1 MGRGRSQESGRII
14 TRSFGKVRASPPFAV
29 LCLPTIRGAASGE
42 ETGPGFDSEEVR
54 GLMVPVERAR
64 EPHWAKPGGQESV
77 ALRSVSVKGNL
88 SAKGRCELKRYF
100 CVFER

>member
-1 MGRGRSQESGRII
+1 M
-14 TRSFGKVRASPPFAV
+14 

-54 GLMVPVERAR
+54 GPMVPVERAR
-64 EPHWAKPGGQESV
+64 EPHWAKPGGEESV

>member
-1 MGRGRSQESGRII
+1 
-14 TRSFGKVRASPPFAV
+14 
-29 LCLPTIRGAASGE
+29 
-42 ETGPGFDSEEVR
+42 
-54 GLMVPVERAR
+54 MVPVERAR
-64 EPHWAKPGGQESV
+64 EPHWAKPGGEESV